1 MDNFPKTT
9 LKMTSD
15 ERRLR
20 RFSEEFKREQVKLIE
35 SGVRS
40 IAEVSRLYE
49 VKAQNVRE
57 WVKKFGTQSIP
68 GVIVVQTQEEVNR
81 IKELERE
88 IGKLKGIIGEL
99 HVELLYKNEVIS
111 LAKEKLGTDFEKKIK
126 S

>member
-1 MDNFPKTT
+1 MDNFRKTT

-20 RFSEEFKREQVKLIE
+20 RFSEEFKREQVQLIE
-35 SGVRS
+35 SGART
-40 IAEVSRLYE
+40 IAQVSRLFE

-57 WVKKFGTQSIP
+57 WVKKFGTKKLP
-68 GVIVVQTQEEVNR
+68 EVVIIQTQEEVNR

-88 IGKLKGIIGEL
+88 IGKLKGIIGDL
-99 HVELLYKNEVIS
+99 HVELLYKNEVVSI
-111 LAKEKLGTDFEKKIK
+111 AKEKLGSDFEKKIK